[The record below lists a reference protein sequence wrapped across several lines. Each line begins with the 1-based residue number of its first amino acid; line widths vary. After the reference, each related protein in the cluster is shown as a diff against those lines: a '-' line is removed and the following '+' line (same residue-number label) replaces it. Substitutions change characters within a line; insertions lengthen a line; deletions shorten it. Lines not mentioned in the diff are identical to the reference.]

1 MRFVLPLIWVGA
13 CGALA
18 ACGSTQGPTTTG
30 QAVDASDAGNTFESG
45 ASPTPGDG
53 SSGSAGP
60 GSSGGTSSS
69 GDDGSTLGPSDA
81 SGAPPVDGS
90 GGSSGDSQSP
100 GADAA
105 ADGPPDASGLAHV
118 DGSASSDGGAGI
130 TEAGGSE
137 AGSDAGK
144 DAAITDGSI
153 ADAAILDAH
162 TTDTGVTDAGSDSAN
177 GDAAS
182 PQCKRGIAS
191 NAAPGSVFSPS
202 SAQPGV
208 SWWYNWS
215 PSATGQGAGIEFVPM
230 MWGTADL
237 NSSLPSGSKYVLG
250 FNEPN
255 FTSQSD
261 LTAAQ
266 AAADWPSVESAAHA
280 VGALIVSPAVNF
292 CGSST
297 DTTNCS
303 DPAVTDPYTW
313 LKDFFADCSGCE
325 VDAIA
330 IHWYNCDLPSLTAYI
345 EGNID
350 AGGGLQG
357 FVQFGRPIWLTE
369 FSCDGSQTEAE
380 QKAYMQAAVP
390 YLESNP
396 HIFRYSWFSA
406 GSIPNA
412 ELANSDGTLND
423 LGMTYVGLPQSC
435 P

>member
-18 ACGSTQGPTTTG
+18 ACASTQGPTTAD
-30 QAVDASDAGNTFESG
+30 QAVDASGAGRTFESD
-45 ASPTPGDG
+45 ASPTPDDG

-60 GSSGGTSSS
+60 GSSSGASSS

-105 ADGPPDASGLAHV
+105 AGGPPD
-118 DGSASSDGGAGI
+118 
-130 TEAGGSE
+130 AGGSE
-137 AGSDAGK
+137 AGRDAGK

-153 ADAAILDAH
+153 ADAAILDAR
-162 TTDTGVTDAGSDSAN
+162 TADTGIIDAGDSAG

-215 PSATGQGAGIEFVPM
+215 PSGSGQGAGIEFVPM
-230 MWGTADL
+230 IWGAADL
-237 NSSLPSGSKYVLG
+237 NSSLPSGSRYVLG

-255 FTSQSD
+255 FTSQSN

-313 LKDFFADCSGCE
+313 LNDFFADCSGCE

-357 FVQFGRPIWLTE
+357 FVQFGKPIWLTE
-369 FSCDGSQTEAE
+369 FSCDGSHAEAD

-412 ELANSDGTLND
+412 ELANSNGTLND
-423 LGMTYVGLPQSC
+423 LGTTYVGLPQSC

>member
-1 MRFVLPLIWVGA
+1 MRFVLPAIWVGA

-18 ACGSTQGPTTTG
+18 ACGSTRGPTAG
-30 QAVDASDAGNTFESG
+30 QGVDASGAGNTFESG
-45 ASPTPGDG
+45 ASPTPEDG

-60 GSSGGTSSS
+60 GSSSGTSSS
-69 GDDGSTLGPSDA
+69 GDDGSTPGPSDA

-90 GGSSGDSQSP
+90 GSSGDAS
-100 GADAA
+100 
-105 ADGPPDASGLAHV
+105 ADGPSDGSSLEHM

-137 AGSDAGK
+137 AGRDAGEDAGIT
-144 DAAITDGSI
+144 DAAIV
-153 ADAAILDAH
+153 DARS
-162 TTDTGVTDAGSDSAN
+162 TDTGVTDAGSDSAE
-177 GDAAS
+177 GGAAP

-215 PSATGQGAGIEFVPM
+215 PSGTGQGAGIEFVPM

-255 FTSQSD
+255 FKSQSN

-313 LKDFFADCSGCE
+313 LTDFFADCSGCE

-330 IHWYNCDLPSLTAYI
+330 IHWYNCDLPSLKAYI

-357 FVQFGRPIWLTE
+357 FVKFGKPIWLTE
-369 FSCDGSQTEAE
+369 FSCDGSHTEAD

-390 YLESNP
+390 YLEGNP
-396 HIFRYSWFSA
+396 HVFRYSWFSA
-406 GSIPNA
+406 GPIPNA
-412 ELANSDGTLND
+412 ELANSNGTLND